1 MAEKNK
7 MAAKEFLLESLR
19 KMLLIRRFEERA
31 AQLYQQGKFG
41 GFCHLYNGQE
51 AVVVGAE
58 AALRKD
64 DYIMTAYR
72 DHAHALLRG
81 VSSEAAMAELLG
93 KETGCTGGKG
103 GSMHFF
109 NAPENF
115 MGGWGIVGGHIP
127 LAAGLAFASKYR
139 GEDRV
144 SMVFLGDG
152 AVPQG
157 VVYETFNMASL
168 WDLPLLV
175 IIENNEYAMG
185 TPLERSNANQEGIH
199 RRAEPFGIECFR
211 YEEREV
217 QDIHA
222 FFQERVEQVR
232 EQSRPQLV
240 EIMTYRFRGH
250 SMSDPIHGHY
260 RSKDE
265 VEEHKQVDPIVLCR
279 KRLVEEHGV
288 TEDEIKALDKEV
300 KAEVHEG
307 TVAAEAADPP
317 PLAALHTDI
326 YA

>member
-1 MAEKNK
+1 MAETKRSE
-7 MAAKEFLLESLR
+7 KEFLFESLH
-19 KMLLIRRFEERA
+19 KMLLIRRVEERT

-81 VSSEAAMAELLG
+81 VSPEAAIAELLG

-109 NAPENF
+109 NAEENF
-115 MGGWGIVGGHIP
+115 MGGWGIVGGHVP
-127 LAAGLAFASKYR
+127 LAAGLAFSAKYR
-139 GEDRV
+139 GEDRI

-157 VVYETFNMASL
+157 VVYESFNMASL

-175 IIENNEYAMG
+175 VIENNGYAMG
-185 TPLERSNANQEGIH
+185 TPLERSNANQAGIH
-199 RRAEPFGIECFR
+199 RRAEPFGIDCHRFEGH
-211 YEEREV
+211 EV
-217 QDIHA
+217 QEIHA
-222 FFQERVEQVR
+222 FFQERVEEVR
-232 EQSRPQLV
+232 TQSRPQLV

-265 VEEHKQVDPIVLCR
+265 VEGKKQVDPILLCR
-279 KRLVEEHGV
+279 KRLENDFGVSPEEIR
-288 TEDEIKALDKEV
+288 ELDKQIVKEV
-300 KAEVHEG
+300 RQASA
-307 TVAAEAADPP
+307 AAELASPP
-317 PLAALHTDI
+317 HPDALHADV
-326 YA
+326 YAS